1 MNRRDLLLLIS
12 SAALSGWA
20 AGCGGKSRE
29 SYLPAASTA
38 RGTLQMVLQTWQ
50 SGTAFGPIKDSK
62 PAINVFE
69 GRWQAGQKLES
80 YEILEEVKNADQPEF
95 KVRIKLEGEPQETA
109 TYLVIGIDPINV
121 FRDVEYK
128 QSSQTM

>member
-1 MNRRDLLLLIS
+1 
-12 SAALSGWA
+12 
-20 AGCGGKSRE
+20 
-29 SYLPAASTA
+29 
-38 RGTLQMVLQTWQ
+38 MVLQTWQ
-50 SGTAFGPIKDSK
+50 SGTAYGPIKDSK

-69 GRWQAGQKLES
+69 GRWQAGKKLES

-95 KVRIKLEGEPQETA
+95 KVRLKLQGEPVETA